1 MNRELSQ
8 PKEVEMALRHR
19 SLIVTLTFSALLGI
33 AHGPVQAADST
44 TVDAATQ
51 QVERGA
57 QQIGQGQVLVG
68 AGQLAKGIGNTVVE
82 GAKFTGQKLAE
93 AGRAAGPDAKTAWDR
108 TKEGAVA
115 FGSSVRDFF
124 VDLFGG

>member
-1 MNRELSQ
+1 
-8 PKEVEMALRHR
+8 MAPRHR
-19 SLIVTLTFSALLGI
+19 SLIVTLTFSALAGLGS
-33 AHGPVQAADST
+33 GPVPAADST
-44 TVDAATQ
+44 RVDAATQ
-51 QVERGA
+51 QVELGA

-68 AGQLAKGIGNTVVE
+68 AGELAKGIGKTVVE

>member
-1 MNRELSQ
+1 
-8 PKEVEMALRHR
+8 MALRHR

-44 TVDAATQ
+44 TVDAATR

-82 GAKFTGQKLAE
+82 GAKFTGQKLTE
-93 AGRAAGPDAKTAWDR
+93 AGRAAGPDAETAWNR

-115 FGSSVRDFF
+115 FGSSVRDFV